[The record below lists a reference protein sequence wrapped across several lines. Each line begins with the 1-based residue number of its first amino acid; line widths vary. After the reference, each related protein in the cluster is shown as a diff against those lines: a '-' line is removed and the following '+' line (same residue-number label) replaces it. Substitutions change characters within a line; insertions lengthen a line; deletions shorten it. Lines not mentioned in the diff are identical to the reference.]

1 MWGIQIVGDSEQ
13 VGAWGWGFEV
23 RNGGEM
29 GEEIGGVGSGGRE
42 NGKKEKRG
50 ELREGEGYKTR

>member
-1 MWGIQIVGDSEQ
+1 MDEKT
-13 VGAWGWGFEV
+13 GWGCKV

-42 NGKKEKRG
+42 NGKKKKRG

>member
-29 GEEIGGVGSGGRE
+29 GEEMRGVGSGGRE
-42 NGKKEKRG
+42 KRSG
-50 ELREGEGYKTR
+50 DAK

>member
-23 RNGGEM
+23 RNGGGM
-29 GEEIGGVGSGGRE
+29 GKMRGVGSGGRKNE
-42 NGKKEKRG
+42 VGMQSEKWG
-50 ELREGEGYKTR
+50 GDG